1 MTKLMWELVT
11 NIKIGENLSCL
22 CVFSRLRNVK
32 KKDCLAYKKVCKF
45 KTSLI
50 KFNNA
55 FKGVL
60 HPWPVFWLFM
70 HFSQKLQHIGNK

>member
-1 MTKLMWELVT
+1 MWELVT
-11 NIKIGENLSCL
+11 NIKIGET
-22 CVFSRLRNVK
+22 SRAYACSQGCAK

-55 FKGVL
+55 FK
-60 HPWPVFWLFM
+60 
-70 HFSQKLQHIGNK
+70 KLVTHIFKV